1 MKKRKVWRFNCDFCH
16 RGWFK
21 EQKCLAHEDVRVRN
35 PDRVCGFCERHQI
48 VQQPL
53 FVLIAL
59 LYDKGLDID
68 ALRYA
73 AHECPMCMLAAVM
86 AVNTKEQCK
95 RRDEDFWEIDY
106 KAELKRFDEKHEE
119 FEGIAI

>member
-1 MKKRKVWRFNCDFCH
+1 MKRRKVWRFNCDFCH

-21 EQKCLAHEDVRVRN
+21 EQKCLAHEGVCVQN
-35 PDRVCGFCERHQI
+35 HDRVCGFCERHEI

-59 LYDKGLDID
+59 LDSDGLDID
-68 ALRYA
+68 KLRYA

-86 AVNTKEQCK
+86 AVNKKENWK
-95 RRDEDFWEIDY
+95 RGHEEYIEFDY
-106 KAELKRFDEKHEE
+106 RAEMKRFDEKYEE
-119 FEGIAI
+119 ITI

>member
-1 MKKRKVWRFNCDFCH
+1 MKRKKVWRFNCDFCH

-21 EQKCLAHEDVRVRN
+21 AQKCLAHEEVCVQN
-35 PDRVCGFCERHQI
+35 PDRVCGFCERHKI

-59 LYDKGLDID
+59 LEERGLDVEY
-68 ALRYA
+68 LRYA

-86 AVNTKEQCK
+86 ACNKKAQSK
-95 RRDEDFWEIDY
+95 RGDEEFWDLDY
-106 KAELKRFDEKHEE
+106 RGEMKRFDEKLQDT
-119 FEGIAI
+119 EGIAI